1 MDCFV
6 CFEIGA
12 LGFLGK
18 DLLGASLLRCSFGS
32 SLLYVQCG
40 DCFIRALLFPSFFLQ
55 GYGKLSAS
63 QCVCLC
69 VIEAGF
75 LSVCMKTLRKPL
87 SRESGKLE
95 CQVGNWHG
103 FRQC

>member
-6 CFEIGA
+6 CFEIDA

-40 DCFIRALLFPSFFLQ
+40 DCFIKALLFPSFFC
-55 GYGKLSAS
+55 KVMVSAL

-69 VIEAGF
+69 VIEAAGF
-75 LSVCMKTLRKPL
+75 LSFCIKILRKPL
-87 SRESGKLE
+87 SRESGKL
-95 CQVGNWHG
+95 
-103 FRQC
+103 